1 MLQQRLREV
10 ESSYATADRGII
22 DKLNE
27 ELLSVRVEL
36 SSARDEKVK
45 WEQNNSKKYNE
56 LIMKYVKLQETFN
69 QKQIED
75 ATTMISVEKYDE
87 LKNMYLQL
95 AMTNEKKQS
104 DRDLNSAEMTVE
116 NDRLK
121 TELRSWKEDKGPKL
135 EQEVARLKEEVAH
148 LKTLKGDITALE
160 EAKKQ
165 LAQYD
170 ALKKEH
176 QSLKEELLKSDEMTK
191 EIVEY
196 DALKKK
202 YADSQKEMEVMRKS
216 NEALDQQITQLKI
229 DASKAVEMQKEVSQL
244 KAEKVM
250 TEQTFQSKCSELE
263 LAYQLLQ
270 STSIQKYTE
279 LHGIYIKLN
288 KEYQHTERELIDVK
302 QELFG
307 LKNASAIQSEFN
319 QSKKDLKSKH
329 VTIKIFDDDTFLPT
343 DKVVDYDTPPKAIM
357 RSTSASPLARSSSI
371 IKTSTTDPTSQIKK
385 SILVNAPSK
394 SVDTT
399 IQKSSLA
406 VSSKPSLSI
415 STKSPPIGLAD
426 KSSSSSA
433 GSFKGAGSSV
443 SPNSSSS
450 PSKQNSLSASKEKS
464 PTSAAS
470 PPPLCPL
477 KSSSSTSATSS
488 GNATS
493 SASTLRAAASN
504 TSTSSSKAMSS
515 GSSLRTTT
523 TTNTAINSSTS
534 TSKASV
540 AVKKR

>member
-1 MLQQRLREV
+1 M
-10 ESSYATADRGII
+10 DRGTI

-27 ELLSVRVEL
+27 ELLSVRGEL
-36 SSARDEKVK
+36 NSAREEKVK
-45 WEQNNSKKYNE
+45 WEQNNSKKYND

-75 ATTMISVEKYDE
+75 ATTMISIDKYDD

-104 DRDLNSAEMTVE
+104 DRDLNSAEMAVE

-121 TELRSWKEDKGPKL
+121 NELRSWKEDKGPKL
-135 EQEVARLKEEVAH
+135 DQEVVRLKEEVDH
-148 LKTLKGDITALE
+148 LKTLKEDIAALQ
-160 EAKKQ
+160 EAKKE
-165 LAQYD
+165 LVQYD

-176 QSLKEELLKSDEMTK
+176 QSLKEDLSKSDEMTK
-191 EIVEY
+191 EMVEY
-196 DALKKK
+196 EALKKK
-202 YADSQKEMEVMRKS
+202 YAESQKEIEIMRKS
-216 NEALDQQITQLKI
+216 NEAMDQQLSQLKI

-244 KAEKVM
+244 KAEKLM
-250 TEQTFQSKCSELE
+250 SEQTFQSKCSELE

-343 DKVVDYDTPPKAIM
+343 DKVVDYDTPPKAII

-371 IKTSTTDPTSQIKK
+371 MKTSTTDSTPQIKK
-385 SILVNAPSK
+385 SILVNTLYK

-399 IQKSSLA
+399 IQKSSSA
-406 VSSKPSLSI
+406 ASSKPSPSI
-415 STKSPPIGLAD
+415 STKSPQIGIAD
-426 KSSSSSA
+426 KSSSTSA
-433 GSFKGAGSSV
+433 VGSFKGSGPAV
-443 SPNSSSS
+443 SLKSSSS
-450 PSKQNSLSASKEKS
+450 PSKQSNLSAAKEKS

-470 PPPLCPL
+470 PPPLSPSS
-477 KSSSSTSATSS
+477 KSFSSTSATSS
-488 GNATS
+488 GYATT
-493 SASTLRAAASN
+493 SASTLRAASPLKAAIS
-504 TSTSSSKAMSS
+504 TSTSSSSKALST
-515 GSSLRTTT
+515 GSSLKSATNS
-523 TTNTAINSSTS
+523 NTAINSSTS

-540 AVKKR
+540 VVKKR

>member
-1 MLQQRLREV
+1 MREV
-10 ESSYATADRGII
+10 ESSYAIADRGII

-135 EQEVARLKEEVAH
+135 DQEVARLKEEVAH

-165 LAQYD
+165 LVQYD

-176 QSLKEELLKSDEMTK
+176 QSLKEELLKNDEMTK

-202 YADSQKEMEVMRKS
+202 YAESQKEMEIMRKS
-216 NEALDQQITQLKI
+216 NEALDQQISQLKI
-229 DASKAVEMQKEVSQL
+229 EASKAVEMQKEVSQL

-394 SVDTT
+394 SVDTS

-406 VSSKPSLSI
+406 VSSKPS
-415 STKSPPIGLAD
+415 PV
-426 KSSSSSA
+426 SA
-433 GSFKGAGSSV
+433 GSFKGAGSAV

-450 PSKQNSLSASKEKS
+450 PSKQSNQSASKEKS
-464 PTSAAS
+464 PTSAVS
-470 PPPLCPL
+470 PPPLSPS
-477 KSSSSTSATSS
+477 KSSLSTSATSS

-493 SASTLRAAASN
+493 SVLNLRAAAN
-504 TSTSSSKAMSS
+504 NLSTSSSKAMSS
-515 GSSLRTTT
+515 GSSLRTATT
-523 TTNTAINSSTS
+523 NNTAINSSSS

-540 AVKKR
+540 VVKKR

>member
-1 MLQQRLREV
+1 MREV
-10 ESSYATADRGII
+10 ESSYANVDRGTI

-27 ELLSVRVEL
+27 ELLSVREEL
-36 SSARDEKVK
+36 NNARDEKVK
-45 WEQNNSKKYNE
+45 WEQNNSKKYND

-75 ATTMISVEKYDE
+75 ATTMISVDKYDE

-104 DRDLNSAEMTVE
+104 DRDINSAEMTIE

-121 TELRSWKEDKGPKL
+121 NELRSWKEDKGPKL
-135 EQEVARLKEEVAH
+135 DQEVIRLKEEVAQ
-148 LKTLKGDITALE
+148 LKTLKEDLAALQ
-160 EAKKQ
+160 EAKKE
-165 LAQYD
+165 LVQYD

-176 QSLKEELLKSDEMTK
+176 QSLKEELSKSDEMTK
-191 EIVEY
+191 EMVEY
-196 DALKKK
+196 EALKKK
-202 YADSQKEMEVMRKS
+202 YAESQKEMEIMRKS
-216 NEALDQQITQLKI
+216 NEAMDQQISQLKI
-229 DASKAVEMQKEVSQL
+229 DASKAMEMQKEVSQL
-244 KAEKVM
+244 KAEKLM
-250 TEQTFQSKCSELE
+250 SEQTFQSKCSELE

-307 LKNASAIQSEFN
+307 LKNASAIQTEFN

-343 DKVVDYDTPPKAIM
+343 DKVVDYETPPKAII

-371 IKTSTTDPTSQIKK
+371 IKTSTADPTPQTKK
-385 SILVNAPSK
+385 SILVNTPPK
-394 SVDTT
+394 SVDT
-399 IQKSSLA
+399 IIPA
-406 VSSKPSLSI
+406 AASSKPSPSI
-415 STKSPPIGLAD
+415 STKSPLIGIAD

-433 GSFKGAGSSV
+433 GSCKGAGPTV
-443 SPNSSSS
+443 SPKSSFST
-450 PSKQNSLSASKEKS
+450 SKQSSLSAAKEKS

-470 PPPLCPL
+470 PPPLSPS

-488 GNATS
+488 GNTTS
-493 SASTLRAAASN
+493 STSTLRAASPVKAA
-504 TSTSSSKAMSS
+504 STSSSSKSISS
-515 GSSLRTTT
+515 GSSLKTATNS
-523 TTNTAINSSTS
+523 NTAVNSSTS
-534 TSKASV
+534 TSKASIV
-540 AVKKR
+540 MKKR